1 MDFNWKKSYSFSEL
15 IKKKDEEENPN
26 NKYIYR
32 VLDRQFE
39 QDILSQQTISID
51 QLDLEGKIVSDEGLD
66 DKTNIVQFNSD
77 DFLVLMNIATNEK
90 LRDQGTI
97 DLYEVNQFGW
107 YHSKVHSVNYKI
119 FNENEPQ
126 KIKNI
131 KELNPKINIKSFD
144 LLRND
149 KIVHK
154 SLNLLTGGFG
164 LCYKVFQDEYEKFFI
179 KIKVYDDHWRI
190 SLNDLQKNEY
200 GIIIQLLLF
209 SARLDHK
216 ILDQFIDII
225 KVKKLIIVYKYLL
238 ISFEYFCFKTF
249 QISDFL
255 NNLSIKSST
264 DSDLNKYSEDFNVLN
279 ERYVKKGMPVNFDDK
294 FLDVTKQ
301 FIDSSKTE
309 TENLLVYFETNKLR
323 KTTVFLLGMLHL
335 GSRISQQFKF
345 NNFVHA
351 FVGLTT
357 KYIEDI
363 QLVKKDNDVFVDIS
377 FKEGHLIKN
386 EIVNNYLIALKHQ
399 SELEEDLQRIR
410 KMNEALVAEADDQI
424 QSTDERDD
432 DSTNISSNISNK
444 SDEAMGSDPEDEM
457 KSINDGVDDNKQVSS
472 KLSDEGDEEIDKDSE
487 QKTPPIDNNDDDSDQ
502 KRLDFP
508 DDSNDDELNS
518 KKTT

>member
-1 MDFNWKKSYSFSEL
+1 
-15 IKKKDEEENPN
+15 
-26 NKYIYR
+26 
-32 VLDRQFE
+32 
-39 QDILSQQTISID
+39 
-51 QLDLEGKIVSDEGLD
+51 
-66 DKTNIVQFNSD
+66 
-77 DFLVLMNIATNEK
+77 
-90 LRDQGTI
+90 
-97 DLYEVNQFGW
+97 
-107 YHSKVHSVNYKI
+107 
-119 FNENEPQ
+119 
-126 KIKNI
+126 
-131 KELNPKINIKSFD
+131 
-144 LLRND
+144 
-149 KIVHK
+149 
-154 SLNLLTGGFG
+154 
-164 LCYKVFQDEYEKFFI
+164 
-179 KIKVYDDHWRI
+179 
-190 SLNDLQKNEY
+190 
-200 GIIIQLLLF
+200 
-209 SARLDHK
+209 
-216 ILDQFIDII
+216 
-225 KVKKLIIVYKYLL
+225 
-238 ISFEYFCFKTF
+238 
-249 QISDFL
+249 
-255 NNLSIKSST
+255 
-264 DSDLNKYSEDFNVLN
+264 
-279 ERYVKKGMPVNFDDK
+279 MPVNFDDK

-487 QKTPPIDNNDDDSDQ
+487 QETPPIDNNDDDSDQ

-518 KKTT
+518 KETT